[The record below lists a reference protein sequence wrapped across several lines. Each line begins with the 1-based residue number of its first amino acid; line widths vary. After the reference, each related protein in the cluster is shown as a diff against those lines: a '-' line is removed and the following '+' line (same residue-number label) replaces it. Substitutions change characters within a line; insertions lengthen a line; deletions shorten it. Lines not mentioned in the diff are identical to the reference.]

1 MKRRL
6 ALLAV
11 GFAALASTVATV
23 ATSRPAFAGGYE
35 FPSNGTEA
43 LGRGGT
49 FTAKADTPLALD
61 YNVAGLARQ
70 RGTRVLVDG
79 NIILHDYELTRAGVY
94 PAEAES
100 NAGAPWVGQPFP
112 TVRNQG
118 GPFFAPFLGITT
130 DFGKLDRWTFG
141 LGVYGP
147 SAYGKRHFPTEIE
160 VNGAKWPSPSRF
172 DVVNEDLLIVF
183 PTLAAAVRATRWL
196 DIGVG
201 LHVAVGHF
209 DLSNVSQVG
218 AIVPAICPNWEA
230 SGCNSEVRLNL
241 TGATA
246 TASLGFMVKPI
257 RPLSIGLN
265 VRGPV
270 YLEASGTA
278 GATPPTAQPLPIND
292 APATFKTTLPWVV
305 RIGLR
310 YAFYRDKVDGF
321 EHGDIEVD
329 GTYESWS
336 QAQGEGDLI
345 QIPRL
350 ALFSDINA
358 RLWHRYRDTFSVR
371 VGGSYNLRLPAGVL
385 TFRLGFFFDSAATT
399 KNDTRLD
406 FNTGAKYAPTVG
418 VGYRVRGVAVNVA
431 YAYLYE
437 PERIVTNGRL
447 GVLDGSTGLDRDV
460 DGNFTS
466 VINNGRYQART
477 QIISVGINVAFD
489 EALKRTRPLRYD

>member
-6 ALLAV
+6 ALL
-11 GFAALASTVATV
+11 VATV
-23 ATSRPAFAGGYE
+23 ALSSSGAAFAGGYE
-35 FPSNGTEA
+35 FPANGTEA

-70 RGTRVLVDG
+70 RGTRVLLDG
-79 NIILHDYELTRAGVY
+79 NIILHDYEFTRAGVY
-94 PAEAES
+94 PSEDAT

-147 SAYGKRHFPTEIE
+147 SAYGKRQFPKTLS
-160 VNGAKWPSPSRF
+160 VNGVDWPSPSRF

-183 PTLAAAVRATRWL
+183 PTLAAAVRATKWL
-196 DIGVG
+196 DIGLA

-209 DLSNVSQVG
+209 NLSNVSQVG
-218 AIVPAICPNWEA
+218 ILVPGLCPNWEA
-230 SGCNSEVRLNL
+230 SGCNSEVKLNL

-246 TASLGFMVKPI
+246 TASLGLMF
-257 RPLSIGLN
+257 RPLRALSIGVN

-278 GATPPTAQPLPIND
+278 SATSPPVQPIPIND
-292 APATFKTTLPWVV
+292 APATFKTQLPWIV
-305 RIGLR
+305 RLGLR

-321 EHGDIEVD
+321 EHGDIEIN

-345 QIPRL
+345 NIPEL
-350 ALFSDINA
+350 AIFSDINA

-371 VGGSYNLRLPAGVL
+371 LGGSYNLRLPAGVL

-406 FNTGAKYAPTVG
+406 FNTGAKYAPTFG
-418 VGYRVRGVAVNVA
+418 LGYRVRGVAINFA

-447 GVLDGSTGLDRDV
+447 GVIDGSTGLDRDPN
-460 DGNFTS
+460 GNITS
-466 VINNGRYQART
+466 IINNGRYQAT
-477 QIISVGINVAFD
+477 THIISVGINVAFD
-489 EALKRTRPLRYD
+489 EALKRVRPVQYD